1 MLDIEKII
9 NQFAGETIDIRNPQ
23 RENMLRFQRNIEY
36 VLGLKVE
43 PKDFNKYRGYLA
55 LNHYCEKQLQ
65 FDKKMA
71 VKQYAN
77 HASPCI
83 YTALHLGCYE
93 EVVSYLLE
101 GGGKICIPVT
111 NRVYKGKTVSYY
123 DGLRIRGINPSNLI
137 FVDVE
142 SSLGFWEMIHYA
154 KEGYSLLCYIDGNSG
169 IGGMNRNDT
178 KLERIQFFNT
188 RLHVRKGIEYLARL
202 LGRDVVPIYSFI
214 EEYEHKPWIAVMPPV
229 RATKDE
235 SITKCMWD
243 VFRNVI
249 WQNFLQWEAWLYI
262 DAFLDV
268 DSVTT
273 DSVKGYALNTSRYS
287 PIVKSGNYYFY
298 DKFTNQLVKV
308 SERLF
313 ELLCSI
319 ENQQISNLQQLE
331 KIIPK
336 SSLLNDLTEKKI
348 LIYR

>member
-1 MLDIEKII
+1 
-9 NQFAGETIDIRNPQ
+9 
-23 RENMLRFQRNIEY
+23 
-36 VLGLKVE
+36 
-43 PKDFNKYRGYLA
+43 
-55 LNHYCEKQLQ
+55 
-65 FDKKMA
+65 
-71 VKQYAN
+71 
-77 HASPCI
+77 
-83 YTALHLGCYE
+83 
-93 EVVSYLLE
+93 
-101 GGGKICIPVT
+101 
-111 NRVYKGKTVSYY
+111 
-123 DGLRIRGINPSNLI
+123 
-137 FVDVE
+137 
-142 SSLGFWEMIHYA
+142 
-154 KEGYSLLCYIDGNSG
+154 
-169 IGGMNRNDT
+169 
-178 KLERIQFFNT
+178 
-188 RLHVRKGIEYLARL
+188 
-202 LGRDVVPIYSFI
+202 
-214 EEYEHKPWIAVMPPV
+214 MPPV

-249 WQNFLQWEAWLYI
+249 WQNFLQWEVWLYI

-273 DSVKGYALNTSRYS
+273 NSVKGYVLNTSRYS

-336 SSLLNDLTEKKI
+336 SSLLKDLTEKKI